1 MVMDNLLLA
10 LRAVA
15 EPTRIRIFALCA
27 DNELTVSDLTRI
39 LGQSQP
45 RVSRHLKLLTEAG
58 LLERMPEGSWV
69 FYRRALD
76 HGGRVDKICELLL
89 LENEVLA
96 HDQKRL
102 AEVKMDRLQA
112 AEDYFAR
119 NARAWNKLR
128 SLHVDEAEVE
138 AAMIR
143 LLPEASVHTLLDMGT
158 GTGRL
163 LELFAKRVESAV
175 GVDTSHEMLSVAR
188 SNLAQAGITNCSV
201 RQADMFQIP
210 FGAGSFDVVTIHQVL
225 HFLDQPMSALTEAV
239 RVLRPNGHLLLVD
252 FAPHDLEIL
261 RNEHQHRRLGF
272 SEQEVSN
279 WFGSVGLKEQK
290 VIQLRGDPLT
300 VTIWLAENIGF
311 ELEDMPVQDI
321 RFANG

>member
-1 MVMDNLLLA
+1 VAINNLLLA

-15 EPTRIRIFALCA
+15 ESTRIRIFALCA

-69 FYRRALD
+69 FYRRTRD
-76 HGGRVDKICELLL
+76 DGGRVDKICDLLMI
-89 LENEVLA
+89 EDEVLS
-96 HDQKRL
+96 HDRKRL
-102 AEVKMDRLQA
+102 AEVKVDRLEA
-112 AEDYFAR
+112 AKDYFAR
-119 NARAWNKLR
+119 NARAWNGLR

-138 AAMIR
+138 AAMLR
-143 LLPEASVHTLLDMGT
+143 LLPETNVHTLLDMGT

-163 LELFAKRVESAV
+163 LELFSGRVESAI

-188 SNLAQAGITNCSV
+188 SNLAQARITNCSV

-210 FGAGSFDVVTIHQVL
+210 FRAGSFDAVAIHQVL
-225 HFLDQPMSALTEAV
+225 HFLDQPISALTEAV
-239 RVLRPNGHLLLVD
+239 RVLRPNGYLLLVD

-272 SEQEVSN
+272 SEQEVKI
-279 WFGSVGLKEQK
+279 WFESVGLEEQEVVK
-290 VIQLRGDPLT
+290 LSGDPLT
-300 VTIWLAENIGF
+300 VTIWLAKNIGI
-311 ELEDMPVQDI
+311 ELEDMLSRDI
-321 RFANG
+321 LLANG

>member
-1 MVMDNLLLA
+1 MDNLLLA

-69 FYRRALD
+69 FYRRARD
-76 HGGRVDKICELLL
+76 HGGRVDKICELLPTKD
-89 LENEVLA
+89 EVLA
-96 HDQKRL
+96 HDRKRL
-102 AEVKMDRLQA
+102 AEVKVDRLQA
-112 AEDYFAR
+112 AEEYFSR
-119 NARAWNKLR
+119 NALAWNGLR

-138 AAMIR
+138 AAMVC
-143 LLPEASVHTLLDMGT
+143 LLPETGVHTLLDMGT

-163 LELFAKRVESAV
+163 LELFAGRVESAI
-175 GVDTSHEMLSVAR
+175 GVDTSHEMLSAAR
-188 SNLAQAGITNCSV
+188 ANLAQAGIANCSV

-210 FGAGSFDVVTIHQVL
+210 FRAGSFDAVTIHQVL
-225 HFLDQPMSALTEAV
+225 HFLDQPVSALSEAV
-239 RVLRPNGHLLLVD
+239 RVLRPNGYLLLVD
-252 FAPHDLEIL
+252 FAPHDLETL

-272 SEQEVSN
+272 SEQEVRT
-279 WFGSVGLKEQK
+279 WFGSVGLKEQE
-290 VIQLRGDPLT
+290 VIQLSGDPLT
-300 VTIWLAENIGF
+300 VTIWLAKNIGL
-311 ELEDMPVQDI
+311 ELEDMPGRDI
-321 RFANG
+321 LSANG